1 MDIVTWPTDAT
12 IKLISDAQKLEVAS
26 YDYVTRPEV
35 IRHQVALSA
44 LGGVLSLA
52 ASGASAHHLYVS
64 PPSTPAKVVVTAL
77 ILMGISIG
85 VAQLRNA
92 YKIASVVRK

>member
-1 MDIVTWPTDAT
+1 MDIVTWPTDR
-12 IKLISDAQKLEVAS
+12 IVKLISDSQKLEVAS

-44 LGGVLSLA
+44 LGGFLSLA
-52 ASGASAHHLYVS
+52 ASGASAHHLIVR
-64 PPSTPAKVVVTAL
+64 PPSTPTKVLVVGL
-77 ILMGISIG
+77 ILMGVSIG

-92 YKIASVVRK
+92 FKVASVVRK